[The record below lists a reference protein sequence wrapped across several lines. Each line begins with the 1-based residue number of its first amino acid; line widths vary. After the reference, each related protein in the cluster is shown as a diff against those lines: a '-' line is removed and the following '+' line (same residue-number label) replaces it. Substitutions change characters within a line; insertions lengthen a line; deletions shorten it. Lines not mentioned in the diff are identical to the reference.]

1 MTTTSA
7 LEAVAEAAQRLQHA
21 EQAQRDA
28 ISAAFEAGASLR
40 QIAKRALLSLEQV
53 RRMVPDRRQ
62 ESPAAYCVTVERR
75 GVAPLDAQLIVRAAS
90 KRAAA
95 ELASCI
101 AERKRGGIFEA
112 TKVRPARRDE
122 ALDYDDADL

>member
-7 LEAVAEAAQRLQHA
+7 LDAVAEAAQRLDHA
-21 EQAQRDA
+21 EQAHRDA
-28 ISAAFEAGASLR
+28 ISAAFEAGASLP
-40 QIAKRALLSLEQV
+40 QIAETALISHEQV
-53 RRMVPDRRQ
+53 RRIVRDSKQ
-62 ESPAAYCVTVERR
+62 ESPAAYRVTVERR

-95 ELASCI
+95 ELATWI

-112 TKVRPARRDE
+112 TRVRPAPSDE